1 VFPKQTPQAIVRRLA
16 QATSEA
22 VDLPLVRERF
32 ASVGVTVAAP
42 ERRSPEYL
50 AKFLPSELAK
60 WAGPIRASGV
70 SAD

>member
-1 VFPKQTPQAIVRRLA
+1 
-16 QATSEA
+16 
-22 VDLPLVRERF
+22 VDTPLVRERF

-50 AKFLPSELAK
+50 AQFIPRELKK
-60 WAGPIRASGV
+60 WAAPIAASGA

>member
-1 VFPKQTPQAIVRRLA
+1 VRRFA

-22 VDLPLVRERF
+22 VDLPLVRESF

-42 ERRSPEYL
+42 GRRSPEYL
-50 AKFLPSELAK
+50 AQFLPSELAK